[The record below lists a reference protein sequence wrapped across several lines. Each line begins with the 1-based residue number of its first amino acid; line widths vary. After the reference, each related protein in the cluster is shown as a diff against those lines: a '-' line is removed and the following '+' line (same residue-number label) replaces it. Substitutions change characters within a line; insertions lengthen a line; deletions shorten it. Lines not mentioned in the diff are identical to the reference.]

1 MSDEAQAGHRRPRG
15 SPLAADQLQA
25 RRAASRRRRTRRR
38 ALLGAALATA
48 VILVI
53 VIEGVGGQ
61 HGRAPTRAGASV
73 AGLGMRRAHASST
86 AGELRAERRVLS
98 YTSYIRLGT
107 PHRREIALTFD
118 DGPGPFT
125 PRILGVLKRFH
136 ATATFFEIG
145 RQVSVYPRLTA
156 RLLAAGMAIGDH
168 TEDHPSLA
176 LLSPAGQ
183 AAEIDR
189 AAAAIHAAGA
199 RGPLLFR
206 PPYGAFDAST
216 LALLRARDM
225 VMVLWT
231 VDTSDYAR
239 PGVKRIIYT
248 ALSGARPGAI
258 LLFHDGGGDR
268 SQTLAALPRI
278 VRRLTE
284 RGYRLVTVPQLLEHD
299 PPPVGQLPARSLG
312 GD

>member
-1 MSDEAQAGHRRPRG
+1 MSDEARADRRRSRG
-15 SPLAADQLQA
+15 SPLAADELEA
-25 RRAASRRRRTRRR
+25 RRAAWRRRRTHRRTI
-38 ALLGAALATA
+38 LGAALAAAA
-48 VILVI
+48 VLVI
-53 VIEGVGGQ
+53 VIDSVGGD
-61 HGRAPTRAGASV
+61 HGRAPTRAGAGV
-73 AGLGMRRAHASST
+73 GGLWVPRERASSSVR
-86 AGELRAERRVLS
+86 ELRAEQRVLS
-98 YTSYIRLGT
+98 YTSYVRLGT

-125 PRILGVLKRFH
+125 ARILGVLRRFR

-145 RQVSVYPRLTA
+145 RQVRAYPRLTA
-156 RLLAAGMAIGDH
+156 RLLAAGIAIGDH
-168 TEDHPSLA
+168 TEDHPPLA
-176 LLSPAGQ
+176 QLSPAAQ
-183 AAEIDR
+183 ADEIDR

-199 RGPLLFR
+199 HGPLLFR
-206 PPYGAFDAST
+206 PPYGSFDDST

-231 VDTSDYAR
+231 VDTADYAR

-268 SQTLAALPRI
+268 SQTLASLPRI
-278 VRRLTE
+278 LRRLTE

-299 PPPVGQLPARSLG
+299 PPPDGQTPPRSLS

>member
-1 MSDEAQAGHRRPRG
+1 
-15 SPLAADQLQA
+15 
-25 RRAASRRRRTRRR
+25 
-38 ALLGAALATA
+38 

-53 VIEGVGGQ
+53 VIDSVGGQ
-61 HGRAPTRAGASV
+61 HGRAPTRAGAGV
-73 AGLGMRRAHASST
+73 AGVAGHVPRVRASS
-86 AGELRAERRVLS
+86 AAVELRAEQRVLS

-125 PRILGVLKRFH
+125 PRILGVLERFD
-136 ATATFFEIG
+136 APATFFEIG
-145 RQVSVYPRLTA
+145 RQVRAYPRLTA

-168 TEDHPSLA
+168 TEDHPPLA
-176 LLSPAGQ
+176 LLSSAGQ

-199 RGPLLFR
+199 RGRLLFR
-206 PPYGAFDAST
+206 PPYGSFDAST

-231 VDTSDYAR
+231 VDTRDYAR

-258 LLFHDGGGDR
+258 LLLHDGGGDR
-268 SQTLAALPRI
+268 TQTLAAVPRI
-278 VRRLTE
+278 IRRLTE

-299 PPPVGQLPARSLG
+299 PPPVGQPPARSLS